1 MGHTHVRVIGSK
13 ITSSI
18 PRRFLTRN
26 QVHIGIGDTDDT
38 THINLKKIGWIS
50 DTKHASLHGKPKAKH
65 ANEFGHEISQI
76 KKIP

>member
-1 MGHTHVRVIGSK
+1 M
-13 ITSSI
+13 
-18 PRRFLTRN
+18 TRN